1 MMFKKISFG
10 LLLVLPFAALADDYH
25 TTSYYYSSDTSI
37 LRLERDY
44 SGSIDAA
51 FDLAS
56 RYVTVRISPSDF
68 SFRLQSPGLISVSN
82 KTTGATYTQQDNP
95 VIFRQMN
102 QLEAIRLFSVRNS
115 LTLEQMLMNFT
126 TYYNG
131 SFYFFTRFN
140 IAQYVQAFFS
150 SLDYSQMQQ
159 VLQILADLNT
169 IKTDVSA
176 LVPLV
181 ESNRNINAGI
191 ALDFRNATTNAQY
204 QRSEIINDL
213 TTIINNRLLN
223 NTVDYDIPQIR
234 DDIRALVSVNPSA
247 PYSDNNALALEY
259 FDLLG
264 FDYSQ
269 DQAALVQAMINAGL
283 ATDNNDALGKLSSTT
298 WRRNTLGP
306 YVQVQRKKRD
316 LIAQA
321 RQAGITHNF
330 DGRSLEAL
338 ANPELETLL
347 QYSFNTPASSN
358 ATLNAHSLEALK
370 QIDSEVTDAAGKL
383 HDIDNKLEGPL
394 NVNVLN
400 WPDDWLANSVSNA
413 LDGVFSGLLDGIT
426 NFNPHYTFDDDT
438 FFARNLYSWR
448 GFGQSALDQTEQNP
462 VERDS
467 AIGVTSFEF
476 NPTGDFFQDV
486 PNLLAMQSMQGADL
500 ANIFATVAIHVQSN
514 AQEMANTDALVDQ
527 YQEDLATAAAE
538 ALDDFQSMMHY
549 SNLLSNVQFTD
560 TQDLLELPDG
570 FRVFS
575 GDWQVPE
582 YVNIELPTWD
592 FQQPGTDGNNPPT
605 RHQVNPGH
613 TITIDTTQ
621 YRSFFQNVRYAS
633 LVLYWGLLVC
643 FVLVLFRIFRAFV
656 AIIPKTLTGNADSSY
671 TA

>member
-1 MMFKKISFG
+1 MMFRKTSFV
-10 LLLVLPFAALADDYH
+10 LFLSLPFVASAEWWARYCFYLGNPPVINYSTWSSYTSFDDACRRAVYQLPVRSGRNLN
-25 TTSYYYSSDTSI
+25 TVIGVQSNSDTILVSNDTDHVVYNLSQLTEVSSI
-37 LRLERDY
+37 VNQLRAVQTLWIRDRSLFYEYPFNQFNGVTNGNYVCWTSFSPERY
-44 SGSIDAA
+44 LSEIYQR
-51 FDLAS
+51 AS
-56 RYVTVRISPSDF
+56 FVQ
-68 SFRLQSPGLISVSN
+68 LQSIIG
-82 KTTGATYTQQDNP
+82 
-95 VIFRQMN
+95 
-102 QLEAIRLFSVRNS
+102 S
-115 LTLEQMLMNFT
+115 LST
-126 TYYNG
+126 
-131 SFYFFTRFN
+131 
-140 IAQYVQAFFS
+140 VQAIGS
-150 SLDYSQMQQ
+150 
-159 VLQILADLNT
+159 
-169 IKTDVSA
+169 DVSA

-191 ALDFRNATTNAQY
+191 ALDFHNATINAQY

-213 TTIINNRLLN
+213 TTIIQNRLLN
-223 NTVDYDIPQIR
+223 QTVDYDIPQIR

-247 PYSDNNALALEY
+247 ATSDNNALALEY

-264 FDYSQ
+264 FDYST
-269 DQAALVQAMINAGL
+269 DQAALVNAMIKAGL
-283 ATDNNDALGKLSSTT
+283 STDNNDALAKLSSNT

-306 YVQVQRKKRD
+306 YVRAQRKKRD

-330 DGRSLEAL
+330 DGRALDAL

-347 QYSFNTPASSN
+347 QYSFNTPVSSN
-358 ATLNAHSLEALK
+358 ATLSAHSLEALK

-394 NVNVLN
+394 TVNVMN
-400 WPDDWLANSVSNA
+400 WPDDWLGNSISNA

-426 NFNPHYTFDDDT
+426 NFNPHYTFDDNQ
-438 FFARNLYSWR
+438 FFSRNLYSWR
-448 GFGQSALDQTEQNP
+448 GFGQSTLDQTEQNP

-486 PNLLAMQSMQGADL
+486 PNLLAMQSLQGADL

-514 AQEMANTDALVDQ
+514 AQEQANTDALVDQ
-527 YQEDLATAAAE
+527 YQEDLAQAAAE

-570 FRVFS
+570 FKAFS
-575 GDWQVPE
+575 GDWSVPE
-582 YVNIELPTWD
+582 YVNLELPTWD
-592 FQQPGTDGNNPPT
+592 FRQPGTDGNSPPT
-605 RHQVNPGH
+605 VNPGH

-621 YRSFFQNVRYAS
+621 YRSFFHNVRYAS
-633 LVLYWGLLVC
+633 LVLYWGLLIC
-643 FVLVLFRIFRAFV
+643 FVLVLFRIFRAFI